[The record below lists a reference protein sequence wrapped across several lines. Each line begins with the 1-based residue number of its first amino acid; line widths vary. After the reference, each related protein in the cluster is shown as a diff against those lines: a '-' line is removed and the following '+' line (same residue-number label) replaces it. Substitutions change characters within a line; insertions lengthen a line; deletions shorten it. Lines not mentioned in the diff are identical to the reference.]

1 MNLRII
7 TKNHTADSK
16 IRSPPNI
23 DFRPSGLTSST
34 RQLGSLTLY
43 NFEFDEMRRE
53 LRNAPLRRSKL
64 LSYIK
69 LKNRLLAF
77 ENFFIESGTAGF
89 FLRSGICVFVTFW
102 IWIDPR
108 LCFIN
113 IEHHV
118 THHLLLHNS
127 TFQKWPEIFT
137 PAPWNTGLCTP
148 PLSTLQYTITTNL
161 QILFKKFLGK
171 IFKWGQLL
179 SKSSNFLIF

>member
-1 MNLRII
+1 MKFFWRQGIFSCIMILKMGVKMNLRII

-16 IRSPPNI
+16 IRSPKKSI
-23 DFRPSGLTSST
+23 SEPSGLTSST

-89 FLRSGICVFVTFW
+89 FCEVAFVF
-102 IWIDPR
+102 
-108 LCFIN
+108 
-113 IEHHV
+113 
-118 THHLLLHNS
+118 
-127 TFQKWPEIFT
+127 
-137 PAPWNTGLCTP
+137 
-148 PLSTLQYTITTNL
+148 
-161 QILFKKFLGK
+161 
-171 IFKWGQLL
+171 
-179 SKSSNFLIF
+179 SSHFEYE